1 MWCLA
6 PWFSACGGLVTRRD
20 SCRSTGLRRY
30 RAEFLCAEH
39 LRAFDAGCD
48 DLIINAVVKS
58 EVIVVGAAA
67 LVAPGGRHPTGPRAF
82 AFPRFPLT
90 TRLSAA

>member
-1 MWCLA
+1 MIRRHRVTNRPTL
-6 PWFSACGGLVTRRD
+6 PGG
-20 SCRSTGLRRY
+20 SELRIVALTARGM
-30 RAEFLCAEH
+30 RAEH
-39 LRAFDAGCD
+39 QRAFDAGCD
-48 DLIINAVVKS
+48 DLIIKAVVKS
-58 EVIVVGAAA
+58 EVIVVGATA